1 MSVEQNKA
9 AVKRFYDEVVNQARM
24 ELIDDLVAP
33 NFVEHEQFPGL
44 TNDREGVKQFFEIMR
59 KAFPDLRIDA
69 HDLLAEGDKV
79 VARATMSGTHQG
91 EFMGV
96 PATGR
101 KISVAV
107 IDLVQLEQGKD
118 VAHWGLTDTMSMLQ
132 QIGVMPQE

>member
-33 NFVEHEQFPGL
+33 NFIEHEQFPGL
-44 TNDREGVKQFFEIMR
+44 GNDREGLKQFFQMMR
-59 KAFPDLRIDA
+59 TAFPDLRIDA

-107 IDLVQLEQGKD
+107 VDLVQFEQGKA

-132 QIGVMPQE
+132 QLGVMPQE